1 MKIECTIDGRALSLS
16 VNSNKP
22 LSLILMEDVGN
33 RTVISH
39 CRGKAC
45 GNCIVLLN
53 DEATLSCI
61 TPAFRLKDATIKTF
75 ESYQKTRQ
83 YRDIERA
90 YKATGNT
97 PCPNCYASKTL
108 IIESILNE
116 LTNTKTKTKDIN
128 ALPFGP
134 QKEED
139 EEDNALDKEAIIQEL
154 SLNTCQ
160 CMDMSEMLQIV
171 EIALMYRRRKRVRRN

>member
-1 MKIECTIDGRALSLS
+1 MKIECTIDGKALSLS

-33 RTVISH
+33 RTLLCH
-39 CRGKAC
+39 CKGKAC

-53 DEATLSCI
+53 DEAVLSCVI
-61 TPAFRLKDATIKTF
+61 PAFRLRNATVTTF

-83 YRDIERA
+83 CRDIERA
-90 YKATGNT
+90 YQRNGNT

-108 IIESILNE
+108 IIESILQS
-116 LTNTKTKTKDIN
+116 LTSIRPNKVNIPMMSRPRVPTN
-128 ALPFGP
+128 M
-134 QKEED
+134 ED
-139 EEDNALDKEAIIQEL
+139 TLDEQVIIQEL

-160 CMDMSEMLQIV
+160 CMHMSELVQIV
-171 EIALMYRRRKRVRRN
+171 ETALTFRRRKRVRRN

>member
-1 MKIECTIDGRALSLS
+1 MKIECTIDGKALSLS

-22 LSLILMEDVGN
+22 LSLILMEDVGTRSIN
-33 RTVISH
+33 SH
-39 CRGKAC
+39 CKGKAC

-53 DEATLSCI
+53 DEAALSCVI
-61 TPAFRLKDATIKTF
+61 PAFRLRDATVKTF
-75 ESYQKTRQ
+75 DSYQKTRL

-108 IIESILNE
+108 IIESILQEMTNSTRNRTLGRNNLPLPSENQNE
-116 LTNTKTKTKDIN
+116 EPT
-128 ALPFGP
+128 
-134 QKEED
+134 
-139 EEDNALDKEAIIQEL
+139 LDKESIIHEL

-160 CMDMSEMLQIV
+160 CMDMAELLQIV
-171 EIALMYRRRKRVRRN
+171 ETALSYRRRKRVRRH

>member
-1 MKIECTIDGRALSLS
+1 MKIECTIDGKALSLS

-39 CRGKAC
+39 CKGKAC

-53 DEATLSCI
+53 DEATLSCVV
-61 TPAFRLKDATIKTF
+61 PAFRLKDATIKTF

-108 IIESILNE
+108 IIESILDE
-116 LTNTKTKTKDIN
+116 LTNNRSKGRDTSN
-128 ALPFGP
+128 FPFGS
-134 QKEED
+134 QAEE
-139 EEDNALDKEAIIQEL
+139 EEEVLDKKAIIQEL

-171 EIALMYRRRKRVRRN
+171 EIALTYRRRKRVRRN

>member
-1 MKIECTIDGRALSLS
+1 MKIECTIDGKALSLS

-33 RTVISH
+33 RSLLSH
-39 CRGKAC
+39 CRGRAC

-53 DEATLSCI
+53 EEAVLSCVI
-61 TPAFRLKDATIKTF
+61 PAFRLRDATIKTF

-83 YRDIERA
+83 CRDIERA
-90 YKATGNT
+90 YQATGNT

-108 IIESILNE
+108 IIESILQD
-116 LTNTKTKTKDIN
+116 LTNGREN
-128 ALPFGP
+128 RFSRVNLPRTNEKETD
-134 QKEED
+134 QKLD
-139 EEDNALDKEAIIQEL
+139 EKAIIQEL

-160 CMDMSEMLQIV
+160 CMDMSELLQIV
-171 EIALMYRRRKRVRRN
+171 EIALTYRRRKRVRRN